1 MALGSI
7 PQQCPAPPG
16 CPCTVGWPGGTKAEP
31 DPAPP
36 SVSPP
41 SPPAPAYCCNA
52 LDGRWY
58 SYDDSRV
65 EGVREAEVSTRSAYI
80 LFYQRRNAAPAWAAG
95 SSLRGEHPPPCPPA
109 PHSTRKP
116 RGRRP
121 GHVWHSWVHI
131 CDTGCSKCAAEPQV
145 CALSMCTCSVG
156 VHTERRCRC
165 TQCGVHTCRVLMHV
179 HTEWCVHAHMHT
191 DTHAH
196 PCMDWLAHR
205 CIHTCT
211 CLPVHIGTHSVVH
224 T

>member
-1 MALGSI
+1 MWVWGGHLGDVWGHSMGLRGNSGVSAVGQSTREQGHRGHPGQCCSRGTGMY
-7 PQQCPAPPG
+7 PQQHPAPPG

-31 DPAPP
+31 DPPP
-36 SVSPP
+36 PPVSPP

-116 RGRRP
+116 
-121 GHVWHSWVHI
+121 
-131 CDTGCSKCAAEPQV
+131 
-145 CALSMCTCSVG
+145 
-156 VHTERRCRC
+156 
-165 TQCGVHTCRVLMHV
+165 
-179 HTEWCVHAHMHT
+179 
-191 DTHAH
+191 
-196 PCMDWLAHR
+196 
-205 CIHTCT
+205 
-211 CLPVHIGTHSVVH
+211 
-224 T
+224 